1 MNGAPTN
8 PRGRGA
14 IHRALKSMELSPLTC
29 KSEELYSIV
38 SSSNRTHLMLC
49 LSNPFITEEHILSLL
64 RNPHITQEIVQ
75 AVNDRFSTSYKI
87 QFGIVNCAKT
97 PHTLAMRLLPQL
109 FWNDLVR
116 ICENYRLFPPLRRN
130 AENHLRDKVSGL
142 TVGERK
148 TLARTAPRSL
158 IGLLKSESEPSVFT
172 CLLQNPRLIED
183 DLVPLLS
190 NEMTPVSILEAVAA
204 NRQWTNRYP
213 VRLAIV
219 RNDKTPL
226 RLRLLFLSRIQ
237 KPDLQVLA
245 RTPHTA
251 QIIRAAAERIL
262 TGEY

>member
-1 MNGAPTN
+1 
-8 PRGRGA
+8 
-14 IHRALKSMELSPLTC
+14 
-29 KSEELYSIV
+29 
-38 SSSNRTHLMLC
+38 
-49 LSNPFITEEHILSLL
+49 
-64 RNPHITQEIVQ
+64 
-75 AVNDRFSTSYKI
+75 VNDRFSTSYKI

>member
-1 MNGAPTN
+1 
-8 PRGRGA
+8 
-14 IHRALKSMELSPLTC
+14 
-29 KSEELYSIV
+29 
-38 SSSNRTHLMLC
+38 
-49 LSNPFITEEHILSLL
+49 
-64 RNPHITQEIVQ
+64 
-75 AVNDRFSTSYKI
+75 
-87 QFGIVNCAKT
+87 
-97 PHTLAMRLLPQL
+97 MRLLPQL

-130 AENHLRDKVSGL
+130 AENPLRDKVSSL

-158 IGLLKSESEPSVFT
+158 IGLLKSEAEPAVFT
-172 CLLQNPRLIED
+172 CLLRNPRLIED

-204 NRQWTNRYP
+204 DRQWTNRYP

-219 RNDKTPL
+219 RNAKTPL
-226 RLRLLFLSRIQ
+226 RLRLFFLSRIQ
-237 KPDLQVLA
+237 KNDLQVLA
-245 RTPHTA
+245 QAPHTA